1 MPPMRHKLELSLF
14 LQFTLAAFSFLL
26 FISLLETGLASKTH
40 YKISSGVQ
48 NQVTLPISK

>member
-14 LQFTLAAFSFLL
+14 LQFTFAALSFLL

-40 YKISSGVQ
+40 YKVSSCVQ
-48 NQVTLPISK
+48 SQII

>member
-1 MPPMRHKLELSLF
+1 MLPRCHKLEILLF
-14 LQFTLAAFSFLL
+14 LQFTVAAFSFLL

-48 NQVTLPISK
+48 NQAILPSSK